1 MNPINRE
8 LREYRNMIEH
18 YTRILKEDQWIKI
31 GELEDDGRPKLSND
45 DISKIKLKIESLE
58 EQRNHLLKQEKDYA
72 EIVY

>member
-58 EQRNHLLKQEKDYA
+58 EQRNDLLKQEKDYA